1 MTPAWISVVVLLSL
15 ATPAA
20 SQVASAVCS
29 TTVAPVNCPVGWTA
43 LAQTLGGTIKST
55 GNCCTQSCDSFQ
67 CPPGFIITSNA
78 GGTAQGA
85 TPTSACCNPACST
98 YTCVTLGSVLLPNA
112 AQITATSLTDAVCC
126 IAVNCGLYNCPA
138 NYMNKVSDMTI
149 VGQDTATCCDPAC
162 SLYQCP
168 TNTIPVLAPAWVSTA
183 DTGGCCV
190 PACSLYQCPGGAY
203 AMLPTAASIALPA
216 AMWTTTPA
224 VGFVL
229 TSTVVASVNPL
240 TTCCGMTC
248 SGWDVANSCPTGTV
262 LQGAVIGADPVTCC
276 APLCYTYSCPTNY
289 ILTATATTDLG
300 QDTATCCVMACSGY
314 QCPAGYS
321 LIANAAQ
328 VAGPLTAVCCTPNT
342 PSR

>member
-15 ATPAA
+15 AAPAA
-20 SQVASAVCS
+20 AQ
-29 TTVAPVNCPVGWTA
+29 CPTGSSFCPQGWK
-43 LAQTLGGTIKST
+43 GST
-55 GNCCTQSCDSFQ
+55 GVPTWTGVVPIGNTANCCAQSCDSFQ
-67 CPPGFIITSNA
+67 CPPGFLIIDGASTTS
-78 GGTAQGA
+78 QGNI
-85 TPTSACCNPACST
+85 PTSTCCTPACST
-98 YTCVTLGSVLLPNA
+98 YTCVTFGSVLLPNA
-112 AQITATSLTDAVCC
+112 AQITAATLNDALCC
-126 IAVNCGLYNCPA
+126 IPVNCGLYNCPV
-138 NYMNKVSDMTI
+138 NYVNKAGDYHI

-168 TNTIPVLAPAWVSTA
+168 TNTIPIPGPAAVSTA
-183 DTGGCCV
+183 SGGCCV
-190 PACSLYQCPGGAY
+190 PACSLFQCPGGAY
-203 AMLPTAASIALPA
+203 AMLPGAASIALPA
-216 AMWTTTPA
+216 AMFTTSS
-224 VGFVL
+224 FVL
-229 TSTVVASVNPL
+229 TSATVATVSPL
-240 TTCCGMTC
+240 TTCCGQTC
-248 SGWDVANSCPTGTV
+248 AGWDATAGNNCPTGTV
-262 LQGAVIGADPVTCC
+262 LQGAVIGSDPVTCC

>member
-1 MTPAWISVVVLLSL
+1 MTLAWISVVVLLSL

-20 SQVASAVCS
+20 S
-29 TTVAPVNCPVGWTA
+29 APCTGVTCPVGWTA
-43 LAQTLGGTIKST
+43 ANTGLAALAPGAIQNT
-55 GNCCTQSCDSFQ
+55 GSCCVQSCDSFQ
-67 CPPGFIITSNA
+67 CPPGFIINDNA
-78 GGTAQGA
+78 NTIAQGA
-85 TPTSACCNPACST
+85 TPTTACCTPACST
-98 YTCVTLGSVLLPNA
+98 YTCMTAGSVLLPNA
-112 AQITATSLTDAVCC
+112 AQITAATLTDAVCC
-126 IAVNCGLYNCPA
+126 IAVNCGLYNCPV
-138 NYMNKVSDMTI
+138 NYVNKVNDMTI

-168 TNTIPVLAPAWVSTA
+168 TNTIPILAPASVSTA
-183 DTGGCCV
+183 SSGGCCV

-216 AMWTTTPA
+216 AMWNPA
-224 VGFVL
+224 APAGFVL
-229 TSTVVASVNPL
+229 TIGPVGGVNPL

-248 SGWDVANSCPTGTV
+248 SGWTQAAATNSCPVGTV